1 MTSAL
6 GGPDSKLS
14 EFPVG
19 VAETEGIIGAQIT
32 WSPDG
37 RSIVAGRD
45 PRVGTGVSAGLYRI
59 PVEGGEPQPI
69 TQPNRPT
76 FDIDPAFSPD
86 GHRLAYL
93 SCDSIG
99 SFVPLL
105 WPGQCVL
112 RVIDVDDRS
121 TSTTVPRTLATP
133 PPNPT
138 GIAWSRDGK
147 SLVFAGGAL
156 GDKRLWR
163 LWVDGTG
170 PPERVEIASEFAEY
184 PATAALRDRLVF
196 SQFEWDGHLYRFS
209 AGLPAEQV
217 AASSSFET
225 DPHLSSDGR
234 QLAFGSGRSGSVAI
248 WVAAADGSDARQLT
262 HSTRQWAGSPAWSPD
277 GRSVAFDSWDGGDL
291 VHIWTIDAQGGTP
304 HQLTT
309 GPGSQSVPR
318 WSRDGRWI
326 YFSSLH
332 DGARDIWRVGAT
344 GGQPEQL
351 TRTGSGFLG
360 YEVGDGTSLLYQP
373 VNGDSALLLQVL
385 TEATAPR
392 QLVDCVRSAAFAP
405 AGRTVVYVACDP
417 SSRPPLRVIDLDTG
431 RDRLLGRLDHFPP
444 GTVHVNLAASPD
456 GRTILFTGGVRHGGD
471 LMLIENFR

>member
-1 MTSAL
+1 MAGLILMVATVAAIGLLRRTPTIDSPPTRIVPLTRLAGKESGPAFAPDGDQVAFAWSGEKSDNTDIYVTLVGSTNVRRVTTDPADDFAPSWSPDGRRIAFLRRIGLSARIHLTSAL

-69 TQPNRPT
+69 TQPSPPT

-93 SCDSIG
+93 SCDSMG

-105 WPGQCVL
+105 WPGQCVV

-163 LWVDGTG
+163 LRVDGTG
-170 PPERVEIASEFAEY
+170 PPERVEIASQFAEY
-184 PATAALRDRLVF
+184 PATAASRDRLVF
-196 SQFEWDGHLYRFS
+196 SQFEWDGHIYRFN
-209 AGLPAEQV
+209 AGLPAELV
-217 AASSSFET
+217 AASTSFET
-225 DPHLSSDGR
+225 DPHLSPDGR
-234 QLAFGSGRSGSVAI
+234 RLAFGSGRSGSVAI

-262 HSTRQWAGSPAWSPD
+262 HRHAAM
-277 GRSVAFDSWDGGDL
+277 GR
-291 VHIWTIDAQGGTP
+291 
-304 HQLTT
+304 
-309 GPGSQSVPR
+309 
-318 WSRDGRWI
+318 
-326 YFSSLH
+326 
-332 DGARDIWRVGAT
+332 
-344 GGQPEQL
+344 L
-351 TRTGSGFLG
+351 TR
-360 YEVGDGTSLLYQP
+360 
-373 VNGDSALLLQVL
+373 
-385 TEATAPR
+385 
-392 QLVDCVRSAAFAP
+392 
-405 AGRTVVYVACDP
+405 VVARWTFNC
-417 SSRPPLRVIDLDTG
+417 LR
-431 RDRLLGRLDHFPP
+431 
-444 GTVHVNLAASPD
+444 
-456 GRTILFTGGVRHGGD
+456 
-471 LMLIENFR
+471 